1 MFLEKLLY
9 ILEENAELSASL
21 VRKAI
26 RAQQVREAARKA
38 SEEARNGKKKKSKYD
53 SYLES

>member
-1 MFLEKLLY
+1 MSEQILY
-9 ILEENAELSASL
+9 VLEENAELSASL

-38 SEEARNGKKKKSKYD
+38 REDARNGKKNKRVVRF
-53 SYLES
+53 YLEN